1 MVVRLG
7 TATRLSLLYRLKTRF
22 QSVPEDFALE
32 QNYPNPILEQ
42 ETGYVSL
49 FKDEYVHPYVYQ
61 DVIGPEA
68 LFLQILIPSEPNVFA
83 PQVDD
88 LSGENFL
95 AAKVTLDDAVDFYL
109 LQESQEVHMVNR
121 LATDANF
128 SWWREV
134 DSGLEQLAFREMM
147 AWELAS
153 ELSVT
158 ALVPATMALDLSVPG
173 RLTISQTATADSNQ
187 LTLSWPGARGCP

>member
-1 MVVRLG
+1 MG